1 MPPRMTGAQRRA
13 KQSQIRT
20 DRNTP
25 SMATWREDPAENRKL
40 QLESG
45 VPKSKLLNP
54 KLKKTG
60 GNKNSSPPSVLRYP
74 NKRLENST
82 DYLEIKVIKY
92 IPNSSFNKKVG
103 GALGKEGK
111 SGGTSGGEKTT
122 AMGWV
127 KKGVQ
132 METATSRIRT
142 AKPLSYVYLPIPENI
157 GDTKNTGWDT
167 STMSPLQALKTQL
180 ALTAMTDPGK
190 ILQGIKN
197 TKGFG
202 EIDDTTRQAIL
213 SKLAGEASG
222 VGGDALM
229 ARATGQV
236 MNPNMEVLFAGP
248 SIRDFT
254 FDFVLAPRSMSEA
267 QQVKQIIR
275 TFKQHMAPKGTSG
288 NGFFIGSPD
297 VFMLQYKKGANPHP
311 FLNVFK
317 PMAMTSMN
325 MSYTESNT
333 YSTYHD
339 GTPTVMKMTL
349 GFRELN
355 PIYFEDYD
363 KEEGTSG
370 VGY

>member
-1 MPPRMTGAQRRA
+1 MYYSYISGLF
-13 KQSQIRT
+13 K
-20 DRNTP
+20 
-25 SMATWREDPAENRKL
+25 EN
-40 QLESG
+40 
-45 VPKSKLLNP
+45 
-54 KLKKTG
+54 
-60 GNKNSSPPSVLRYP
+60 
-74 NKRLENST
+74 
-82 DYLEIKVIKY
+82 
-92 IPNSSFNKKVG
+92 
-103 GALGKEGK
+103 KEF
-111 SGGTSGGEKTT
+111 S
-122 AMGWV
+122 
-127 KKGVQ
+127 
-132 METATSRIRT
+132 
-142 AKPLSYVYLPIPENI
+142 
-157 GDTKNTGWDT
+157 
-167 STMSPLQALKTQL
+167 
-180 ALTAMTDPGK
+180 
-190 ILQGIKN
+190 
-197 TKGFG
+197 
-202 EIDDTTRQAIL
+202 TTRQAIL
-213 SKLAGEASG
+213 SKLAGAAAG
-222 VGGDALM
+222 VDGDALI

-236 MNPNMEVLFAGP
+236 MNPNMEVLFQAP
-248 SIRDFT
+248 QIRDFT

-275 TFKQHMAPKGTSG
+275 TFKQHMTPKGVSG

-297 VFMLQYKKGANPHP
+297 VFVLEYKKGANSHP

>member
-1 MPPRMTGAQRRA
+1 MLGGKLFDSKGKGPY
-13 KQSQIRT
+13 
-20 DRNTP
+20 TP
-25 SMATWREDPAENRKL
+25 QNLDGLRDGSKKL
-40 QLESG
+40 IKDKDG
-45 VPKSKLLNP
+45 KSKFLN
-54 KLKKTG
+54 LKPQKKAG
-60 GNKNSSPPSVLRYP
+60 GSKNSSPPSVLRNP
-74 NKRLENST
+74 NKRIDSST
-82 DYLEIKVIKY
+82 DYLEIKVVKY

-103 GALGKEGK
+103 GALGKESKASGAA
-111 SGGTSGGEKTT
+111 GGTKTT
-122 AMGWV
+122 AMGWI
-127 KKGVQ
+127 KKGVN
-132 METATSRIRT
+132 METATSRVRS
-142 AKPLSYVYLPIPENI
+142 AKPLSYVYLPIPQNI
-157 GDTKNTGWDT
+157 GDSKKTGWDT
-167 STMSPLQALKTQL
+167 STISPLDALKTQL

-190 ILQGIKN
+190 ILQGIKD

-213 SKLAGEASG
+213 SKLAGAAAG
-222 VGGDALM
+222 VDGDALI

-236 MNPNMEVLFAGP
+236 MNPNMEVLFKGP
-248 SIRDFT
+248 TIRDFT
-254 FDFVLAPRSMSEA
+254 FDFILAPRSMSEA

-275 TFKQHMAPKGTSG
+275 TFKQHMTPKGVSG

-297 VFMLQYKKGANPHP
+297 VFVLEYKKGANSHP

-317 PMAMTSMN
+317 PMAMTSMD

-355 PIYFEDYD
+355 PVYFEDYD
-363 KEEGTSG
+363 EEEGTSG

>member
-1 MPPRMTGAQRRA
+1 MLGGKLFDSKGKGPY
-13 KQSQIRT
+13 
-20 DRNTP
+20 TP
-25 SMATWREDPAENRKL
+25 QNLDGLRDGSKKL
-40 QLESG
+40 IKDKDG
-45 VPKSKLLNP
+45 KSKFLN
-54 KLKKTG
+54 LKPQKKAG
-60 GNKNSSPPSVLRYP
+60 GSKNSSPPSVLRYP
-74 NKRLENST
+74 NKRIDSST
-82 DYLEIKVIKY
+82 DYLEIKVVKY

-103 GALGKEGK
+103 GALGKESKASGAA
-111 SGGTSGGEKTT
+111 GGTKTT
-122 AMGWV
+122 AMGWI
-127 KKGVQ
+127 KKGVN
-132 METATSRIRT
+132 METATSRVRS
-142 AKPLSYVYLPIPENI
+142 AKPLSYVYLPIPQNI
-157 GDTKNTGWDT
+157 GDSKKTGWDT
-167 STMSPLQALKTQL
+167 STISPLDALKTQL

-190 ILQGIKN
+190 ILQGIKD

-213 SKLAGEASG
+213 SKLAGAAAG
-222 VGGDALM
+222 VDGDALI

-236 MNPNMEVLFAGP
+236 MNPNMEVLFKGP
-248 SIRDFT
+248 TIRDFT

-275 TFKQHMAPKGTSG
+275 TFKQHMTPKGVSG

-297 VFMLQYKKGANPHP
+297 VFVLEYKKGANSHP

-317 PMAMTSMN
+317 PMAMTSMD

-355 PIYFEDYD
+355 PVYFEDYD
-363 KEEGTSG
+363 EEEGTSG

>member
-1 MPPRMTGAQRRA
+1 MLGGKLFDSKGKGPY
-13 KQSQIRT
+13 
-20 DRNTP
+20 TP
-25 SMATWREDPAENRKL
+25 QNLDGLRDGSKKL
-40 QLESG
+40 IKDKDG
-45 VPKSKLLNP
+45 KSKFLN
-54 KLKKTG
+54 LKPQKKAG
-60 GNKNSSPPSVLRYP
+60 GSKNSSPPSVLRYP
-74 NKRLENST
+74 NKRIDSST
-82 DYLEIKVIKY
+82 DYLEIKVVKY

-103 GALGKEGK
+103 GALGKESKASGAA
-111 SGGTSGGEKTT
+111 GGTKTT
-122 AMGWV
+122 AMGWI
-127 KKGVQ
+127 KKGVN
-132 METATSRIRT
+132 METATSRVRS
-142 AKPLSYVYLPIPENI
+142 AKPLSYVYLPIPQNI
-157 GDTKNTGWDT
+157 GDSKKTGWDT
-167 STMSPLQALKTQL
+167 STISPLDALKTQL

-190 ILQGIKN
+190 ILQGIKD

-213 SKLAGEASG
+213 SKLAGAAAG
-222 VGGDALM
+222 VDGDALI

-236 MNPNMEVLFAGP
+236 MNPNMEVLFKGP
-248 SIRDFT
+248 TIRDFT
-254 FDFVLAPRSMSEA
+254 FDFILAPRSMSEA

-275 TFKQHMAPKGTSG
+275 TFKQHMTPKGVSG

-297 VFMLQYKKGANPHP
+297 VFVLEYKKGANSHP

-317 PMAMTSMN
+317 PMAMTSMD

-355 PIYFEDYD
+355 PVYFEDYD
-363 KEEGTSG
+363 EGEGTSG

>member
-1 MPPRMTGAQRRA
+1 MLGGKLFDSKGKGPY
-13 KQSQIRT
+13 
-20 DRNTP
+20 TP
-25 SMATWREDPAENRKL
+25 QNLDGLRDGSKKL
-40 QLESG
+40 IKDKDG
-45 VPKSKLLNP
+45 KSKFLN
-54 KLKKTG
+54 LKPQKKAG
-60 GNKNSSPPSVLRYP
+60 GSKNSSPPSVLRYP
-74 NKRLENST
+74 NKRIDSST
-82 DYLEIKVIKY
+82 DYLEIKVVKY

-103 GALGKEGK
+103 GALGKESKASGAA
-111 SGGTSGGEKTT
+111 GGTKTT
-122 AMGWV
+122 AMGWI
-127 KKGVQ
+127 KKGVN
-132 METATSRIRT
+132 METATSRVRS
-142 AKPLSYVYLPIPENI
+142 AKPLSYVYLPIPQNI
-157 GDTKNTGWDT
+157 GDSKKTGWDT
-167 STMSPLQALKTQL
+167 STISPLDALKTQL

-190 ILQGIKN
+190 ILQGIKD

-213 SKLAGEASG
+213 SKLAGAAAG
-222 VGGDALM
+222 VDGDALI

-236 MNPNMEVLFAGP
+236 MNPNMEVLFKGP
-248 SIRDFT
+248 TIRDFT
-254 FDFVLAPRSMSEA
+254 FDFILAPRSMSEA

-275 TFKQHMAPKGTSG
+275 TFKQHMTPKGVSG

-297 VFMLQYKKGANPHP
+297 VFVLEYKKGANSHP

-317 PMAMTSMN
+317 PMAMTSMD

-355 PIYFEDYD
+355 PVYFEDYD
-363 KEEGTSG
+363 EEEGTSG